1 MLKLG
6 SSCEMQITDRNG
18 VNKNNNK
25 YMHTKPSE
33 KDNTGK
39 S

>member
-6 SSCEMQITDRNG
+6 SSCEMQITDSNG
-18 VNKNNNK
+18 VNKNNK
-25 YMHTKPSE
+25 YMHTKPSD

>member
-18 VNKNNNK
+18 VNKNK